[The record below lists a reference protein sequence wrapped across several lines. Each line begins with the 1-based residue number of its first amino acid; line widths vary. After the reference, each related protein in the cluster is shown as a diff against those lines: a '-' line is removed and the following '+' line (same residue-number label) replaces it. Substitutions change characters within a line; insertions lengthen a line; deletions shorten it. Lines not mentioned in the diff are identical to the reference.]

1 MQYTLL
7 LEAYI
12 TVNVYAMHTYMPIQ
26 KYKSIYLYI
35 YIQIRNFK
43 MCVRVCVC
51 ARMSSLLVFEIV

>member
-12 TVNVYAMHTYMPIQ
+12 TVNVYAMHKYMSIQ

-35 YIQIRNFK
+35 YRLDTSN
-43 MCVRVCVC
+43 VCVC
-51 ARMSSLLVFEIV
+51 VCVCMLSSLLVFEIL